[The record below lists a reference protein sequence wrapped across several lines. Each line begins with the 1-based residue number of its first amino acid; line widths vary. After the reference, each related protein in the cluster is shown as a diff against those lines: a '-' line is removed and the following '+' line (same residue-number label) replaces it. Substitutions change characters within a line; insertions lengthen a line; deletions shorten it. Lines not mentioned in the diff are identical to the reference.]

1 MRQAVILAGG
11 FGTRLSHIVSDVPKP
26 LAPIGR
32 EQKPFLEFV
41 IKTLKKQGFDNFVFL
56 TGYKAEQIE
65 KQFKRLKNT
74 TFIKEETALGTGGAI
89 LNAFDKLQDEFFV
102 INGDTFFDIDYNI
115 LERFG
120 KDKPITLALRYTNN
134 IERYGFVEIDDKY
147 VIKSFVEKGS
157 LPENRIDGYI
167 NGGIYYI
174 HKSALKPYA
183 KKFNGEFISLETE
196 IFPKLLANDE
206 LNGLPL
212 GGCFIDIGIPED
224 YYRAQDLVPNWIAK
238 EMKPALFVDKD
249 GTLIENTEYPHGK
262 DFKIIEDTVDIVKQY
277 AALDYH
283 IVMITNQAGI
293 GKGKFTKEEMQEGF
307 DGIREYYKKV
317 DVDFHDIEY
326 CPYHKDSIIKEYA
339 YDTLLRK
346 PNPGMIL
353 KACEKLKIDLKRSIM
368 VGDNP
373 DIDKIRLPYLNC
385 KIIKEGEHQ
394 WI

>member
-26 LAPIGR
+26 LAPIGNI
-32 EQKPFLEFV
+32 PFLEFV
-41 IKTLKKQGFDNFVFL
+41 IKTLKKHSFDSFVFL
-56 TGYKAEQIE
+56 TGYKSEQIE
-65 KQFKRLKNT
+65 NHFKYIKNAV
-74 TFIKEETALGTGGAI
+74 FIKEDTALGTGGAI

-102 INGDTFFDIDYNI
+102 INGDTFFDIDYDI
-115 LERFG
+115 LENFG

-134 IERYGFVEIDDKY
+134 IERYGFVDIDDSF
-147 VIKSFVEKGS
+147 VIKSFVEKRS
-157 LPENRIDGYI
+157 LPDDKIDGYI

-174 HKSALKPYA
+174 QKSALKQYA
-183 KKFNGEFISLETE
+183 DKFNGEFISLETE
-196 IFPKLLANDE
+196 IFPKLLTNNE

-224 YYRAQDLVPNWIAK
+224 YYRAQDLIPDWIAK
-238 EMKPALFVDKD
+238 DIKPALFIDKD

-262 DFKIIEDTVDIVKQY
+262 DFKIIENTVGIVKKY
-277 AALDYH
+277 AELDYH

-293 GKGKFTKEEMQEGF
+293 GKNKFTKEQMQEGF
-307 DGIREYYKKV
+307 DGIRDFYKKENV
-317 DVDFHDIEY
+317 EFDDIEY

-353 KACEKLKIDLKRSIM
+353 TACEKLKIDLSRSIM

-373 DIDKIRLPYLNC
+373 DIDNIKLPYLNC

>member
-1 MRQAVILAGG
+1 MGQAVILAGG
-11 FGTRLSHIVSDVPKP
+11 FGTRLSHIVSDKPKP
-26 LAPIGR
+26 LAPIGG

-65 KQFKRLKNT
+65 EQFKQLKNAA
-74 TFIKEETALGTGGAI
+74 FIKEENALGTGGAI

-102 INGDTFFDIDYNI
+102 INGDTFFDIDYDI

-120 KDKPITLALRYTNN
+120 KDKPISLALRYTNN

-147 VIKSFVEKGS
+147 LIKSFIEKGS
-157 LPENRIDGYI
+157 LPENKIDGYI
-167 NGGIYYI
+167 NGGIYYV

-183 KKFNGEFISLETE
+183 EKYNGEFISLETE
-196 IFPKLLANDE
+196 IFPKLLLNKE

-224 YYRAQDLVPNWIAK
+224 YYRAQDLIPDWIAK
-238 EMKPALFVDKD
+238 EMKPALFIDKD

-262 DFKIIEDTVDIVKQY
+262 NFKIIESTIDIVKKY
-277 AALDYH
+277 AEKNYY
-283 IVMITNQAGI
+283 IIMITNQAGI
-293 GKGKFTKEEMQEGF
+293 GKGKFTNEEMQEGF
-307 DGIREYYKKV
+307 DGIREYYRKRNV
-317 DVDFHDIEY
+317 EFNDIEY

-353 KACEKLKIDLKRSIM
+353 TACEKLKIDLSRSIM
-368 VGDNP
+368 VGDNQ
-373 DIDKIRLPYLNC
+373 DIDNIKLPYLNC
-385 KIIKEGEHQ
+385 KIIKEGEH
-394 WI
+394 

>member
-11 FGTRLSHIVSDVPKP
+11 FGTRLSHVVSDVPKP
-26 LAPIGR
+26 LAPIG
-32 EQKPFLEFV
+32 EIPFLEYV
-41 IKTLKKQGFDNFVFL
+41 VKTLKKQGFDNFVFL

-65 KQFKRLKNT
+65 NQFEQLKNT
-74 TFIKEETALGTGGAI
+74 IFIKEEKALGTGGAI
-89 LNAFDKLQDEFFV
+89 INAFDKLQEEFFV
-102 INGDTFFDIDYNI
+102 INGDTFFDIDYDI

-157 LPENRIDGYI
+157 LPDNRIDGYI

-183 KKFNGEFISLETE
+183 ENFNGEFISLETE

-224 YYRAQDLVPNWIAK
+224 YYRAQELIPNWIEK
-238 EMKPALFVDKD
+238 ELKPALFVDKD

-277 AALDYH
+277 DALGYH
-283 IVMITNQAGI
+283 VVMITNQAGI

-317 DVDFHDIEY
+317 DVDFQDIEY
-326 CPYHKDSIIKEYA
+326 CPYHKDSVIKEYA

-353 KACEKLKIDLKRSIM
+353 TACEKLKIDLKRSIM

-373 DIDKIRLPYLNC
+373 NIDNIKLPYLNC
-385 KIIKEGEHQ
+385 KIIREGEK
-394 WI
+394 

>member
-26 LAPIGR
+26 LAPIK
-32 EQKPFLEFV
+32 EKPFLDYV
-41 IKTLKKQGFDNFVFL
+41 IKTLKQHGFDNFVFL
-56 TGYKAEQIE
+56 TGYKSECIEEQ
-65 KQFKRLKNT
+65 FNNLKNA

-102 INGDTFFDIDYNI
+102 INGDTFFDIDYDI

-147 VIKSFVEKGS
+147 VIKYFVEKGR

-183 KKFNGEFISLETE
+183 KKFNGELISLETE
-196 IFPKLLANDE
+196 IFPKLLENNE

-224 YYRAQDLVPNWIAK
+224 YYRAQDLIPDWIAK
-238 EMKPALFVDKD
+238 DMKPALFVDKD

-277 AALDYH
+277 AVLDYH

-293 GKGKFTKEEMQEGF
+293 GKGKFTKEQMQEGLE
-307 DGIREYYKKV
+307 GIKDFYKKEE
-317 DVDFHDIEY
+317 VDFDDIEY
-326 CPYHKDSIIKEYA
+326 CPYHKDSVIKEYA

-353 KACEKLKIDLKRSIM
+353 TACEKLKIDLKNSVM

-373 DIDKIRLPYLNC
+373 NIDNIKLPYLKCN
-385 KIIKEGEHQ
+385 II
-394 WI
+394 

>member
-11 FGTRLSHIVSDVPKP
+11 FGTRLSHIVPDVPKP

-32 EQKPFLEFV
+32 EQRPFLEFV
-41 IKTLKKQGFDNFVFL
+41 IETLKKQDFDNFVFL

-102 INGDTFFDIDYNI
+102 INGDTFFDIDYDI

-120 KDKPITLALRYTNN
+120 KNKPITLALRYTNN
-134 IERYGFVEIDDKY
+134 IKRYGFVEIDDKY

-174 HKSALKPYA
+174 HKSVLKPYA
-183 KKFNGEFISLETE
+183 DKFNGEFISLETDV
-196 IFPKLLANDE
+196 FPKLLANDE

-224 YYRAQDLVPNWIAK
+224 YYRAQELIPNWIEK
-238 EMKPALFVDKD
+238 EIKPALFIDKD

-262 DFKIIEDTVDIVKQY
+262 DFKIIENTINIVKKY
-277 AALDYH
+277 ANLDYH

-293 GKGKFTKEEMQEGF
+293 GKGKFTKEEMQEGLA
-307 DGIREYYKKV
+307 GIREYYKKV
-317 DVDFHDIEY
+317 GIDFHNIEY

-353 KACEKLKIDLKRSIM
+353 KACEKLKIDLSRSIM

-373 DIDKIRLPYLNC
+373 DIDNIKLPYLNC

>member
-11 FGTRLSHIVSDVPKP
+11 FGTRLSHIVSDKPKP
-26 LAPIGR
+26 LAPIGE

-65 KQFKRLKNT
+65 KHFKRLKNT
-74 TFIKEETALGTGGAI
+74 TFNKEEKALGTGGAI
-89 LNAFDKLQDEFFV
+89 LNAYDKLQDEFFV
-102 INGDTFFDIDYNI
+102 INGDTFFDIDYDI

-183 KKFNGEFISLETE
+183 EKFNEEFISLETE
-196 IFPKLLANDE
+196 IFPKLLANNA

-224 YYRAQDLVPNWIAK
+224 YYKAQELIPNWIEK
-238 EMKPALFVDKD
+238 ELKPALFVDKD

-283 IVMITNQAGI
+283 VVMVTNQAGI

-307 DGIREYYKKV
+307 DGIREYYKKI

-326 CPYHKDSIIKEYA
+326 CPYHKDSIIEEYA

-353 KACEKLKIDLKRSIM
+353 KACEKLKVDLKRSIM
-368 VGDNP
+368 VGDNKE
-373 DIDKIRLPYLNC
+373 IDKIRLPYLNC